1 MAEEGQE
8 LASLDFANLI
18 GGPLNALIEAQ
29 AKSAITT
36 ANFIRQV
43 GFDANNDVVNVK
55 FRYEKTNDQGF
66 TQDFELAV
74 PFLTMVPIPY
84 ITIDEASVE
93 FNAKITSVRESKVDS
108 SFSQDVQHETNVGW
122 WVRAKV
128 NTQTSFQQKKSDTAK
143 VERSYDMRVFVKVRN
158 AEMPRGTERIL
169 DIMENV
175 ITQKQVS
182 GVNKVSGLI
191 ESVTPGAAGTPT
203 TVTLNTAEDIEAKWL
218 LYVGATE
225 VGPIT
230 DVTQIANKT
239 VGVTPM
245 DNKKAELLAA
255 GVAFEARAPKSLKK

>member
-43 GFDANNDVVNVK
+43 GFDANNDVINVK

-108 SFSQDVQHETNVGW
+108 NFTQDVQSETNVGW

-128 NTQTSFQQKKSDTAK
+128 NTQTSYQQQKSDTAK

-191 ESVTPGAAGTPT
+191 GKVTPGAAGAATM
-203 TVTLNTAEDIEAKWL
+203 VELSTAEDIQADWL
-218 LYVGATE
+218 LYVGSTE
-225 VGPIT
+225 VGSIT
-230 DVTQIANKT
+230 DVTKIGDKT
-239 VGVTPM
+239 IGVTAA
-245 DNKKAELLAA
+245 DDEKAKLLAA
-255 GVAFEARAPKSLKK
+255 GAAFEARAPKQPTK

>member
-1 MAEEGQE
+1 MAEEGAE

-43 GFDANNDVVNVK
+43 GFDKNNDVVNVK
-55 FRYEKTNDQGF
+55 FRYEKTDDQGF
-66 TQDFELAV
+66 TKDFELSV

-108 SFSQDVQHETNVGW
+108 TFNQDVSHETNVGW

-143 VERSYDMRVFVKVRN
+143 VERSYDMHVFVKVRN
-158 AEMPRGTERIL
+158 ADMPRGTERIL

-175 ITQKQVS
+175 IVQKPIS
-182 GVNKVSGLI
+182 GINKVTGLI
-191 ESVTPGAAGTPT
+191 DKVDKNTLTLTQTEDIGNGWELFIGAKKVAAISKVDNGKKEVEVTPEKDGGD
-203 TVTLNTAEDIEAKWL
+203 LI
-218 LYVGATE
+218 
-225 VGPIT
+225 
-230 DVTQIANKT
+230 
-239 VGVTPM
+239 
-245 DNKKAELLAA
+245 AA
-255 GVAFEARAPKSLKK
+255 GVAFEARAK